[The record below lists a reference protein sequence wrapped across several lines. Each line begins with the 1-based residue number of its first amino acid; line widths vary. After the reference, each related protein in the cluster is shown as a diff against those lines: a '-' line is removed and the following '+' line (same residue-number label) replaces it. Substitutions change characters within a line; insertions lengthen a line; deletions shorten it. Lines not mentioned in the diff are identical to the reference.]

1 MYKPVGTG
9 PVQDTGSAQGT
20 IPTTAPTQASLST
33 MTGGMQ
39 KGHITK
45 YRPFPSID
53 LPDRQWPS
61 QTLSAAPIWC
71 SVDLRDGNQALPI
84 PMSVEEK
91 LEMFKLLVAIGFKE
105 IEVGFPSASQ
115 TEFDFVRCL
124 IEEQHIP
131 DDVTIQVLV
140 QARDELIVRTFEAIQ
155 GVKQA
160 IVHMYNSTSPQQRRI
175 VFGMKKAEIVQIATH
190 GTRLVKDLV
199 PTLADSHIVFE
210 YSPES
215 FALTEVDFALE
226 ICEAVIDVWQPTPDQ
241 KIILNLPE
249 TVEIATPNV
258 HADQIEWFCRHLR
271 DRNSVIVSVH
281 THNDRGT
288 GVAATEL
295 GLLAGAQRVEGTL
308 FGNGE
313 RTGNVD
319 IVTVALNM
327 YMQGIDPGLNFNNLD
342 AIRVIY
348 EKCTRMEVPVRQ
360 PYAGELVFTAFS
372 GSHQDAIRKGMA
384 AQDPAPGALWDVPYL
399 PIDPRDIGRTYE
411 AIIRINSQSGK
422 GGVAYIME
430 TEFGLQFPKAMHVEF
445 GKVIKSL
452 ADQQGNELPS
462 AELYR
467 AFEQEYLQRNEPFSL
482 EHFQAKHVQQPYGGQ
497 VVECAA
503 RLCIDGTARTI
514 CAQGNG
520 PIDAFVKAL
529 NQENLANFTV
539 LSYAEHAIGQG
550 SDAQAAAYTQI
561 QIGRGQAHAPT
572 EQTFFGAAIET
583 DTELAAVKSI
593 VSALNRS
600 MESSK
605 EILSTVGAVGTGK
618 TLIS

>member
-1 MYKPVGTG
+1 MHKLVGAG
-9 PVQDTGSAQGT
+9 QNPAQG
-20 IPTTAPTQASLST
+20 SLSAV
-33 MTGGMQ
+33 TGGMH

-45 YRPFPSID
+45 YRPFPPID
-53 LPDRQWPS
+53 LPNRQWPS
-61 QTLSAAPIWC
+61 RTQTTAPTWC

-91 LEMFKLLVAIGFKE
+91 LAMFKLLVAIGFKE

-140 QARDELIVRTFEAIQ
+140 QARDELIERTFEAIQ
-155 GVKQA
+155 GVERA

-175 VFGMKKAEIVQIATH
+175 VFGMEKSEIVQIATS

-199 PTLADSHIVFE
+199 PTLAGTHITFE

-226 ICEAVIDVWQPTPDQ
+226 ICEAVIDVWQPTHDR

-271 DRNSVIVSVH
+271 ERALDQEH
-281 THNDRGT
+281 HQKGNDRGT

-295 GLLAGAQRVEGTL
+295 GLLAGGQRVEGTL

-319 IVTVALNM
+319 IITVALNM

-384 AQDPAPGALWDVPYL
+384 AQDPTAGALWDVPYL

-430 TEFGLQFPKAMHVEF
+430 TAFGLQFPKAMHVEF
-445 GKVIKSL
+445 GKVIKAL
-452 ADQQGNELPS
+452 ADQQGNELS
-462 AELYR
+462 GTQLYQ
-467 AFEQEYLQRNEPFSL
+467 AFEQEYLQRTEPFSL
-482 EHFQAKHVQQPYGGQ
+482 EHFQAEHVQSLGEQA
-497 VVECAA
+497 VECVA
-503 RLCIDGTARTI
+503 RLRVAGITRTI

-520 PIDAFVKAL
+520 AIDAFVKAL
-529 NQENLANFTV
+529 NQEGLARFTV

-561 QIGRGQAHAPT
+561 EIGRGQVSTGAG
-572 EQTFFGAAIET
+572 ETFFGAAVET
-583 DTELAAVKSI
+583 DTELAAVKAI

-600 MESSK
+600 VVVGKGS
-605 EILSTVGAVGTGK
+605 LSAVGVGE
-618 TLIS
+618 TLLSQR

>member
-1 MYKPVGTG
+1 MHKREGNL
-9 PVQDTGSAQGT
+9 SAV
-20 IPTTAPTQASLST
+20 
-33 MTGGMQ
+33 TGGMH

-61 QTLSAAPIWC
+61 QTITTAPIWC

-84 PMSVEEK
+84 PMGVEEK

-131 DDVTIQVLV
+131 ADVTIQVLV
-140 QARDELIVRTFEAIQ
+140 QARDELILRTFEALH
-155 GVKQA
+155 GVKRA

-175 VFGMKKAEIVQIATH
+175 VFGMEKAEIVQIATR

-199 PTLADSHIVFE
+199 PTLADAHIVFE

-226 ICEAVIDVWQPTPDQ
+226 ICEAVVDAWQPTPAQ

-271 DRNSVIVSVH
+271 HRDTAIVSLH

-327 YMQGIDPGLNFNNLD
+327 YMQGVDPGLNFNDLD

-384 AQDPAPGALWDVPYL
+384 AQNPTPGALWDVPYL

-452 ADQQGNELPS
+452 ADQQGNELSS
-462 AELYR
+462 AQLYR
-467 AFEQEYLQRNEPFSL
+467 AFEQEYLQRSAPFSL
-482 EHFQAKHVQQPYGGQ
+482 ERFQAEHIQQSHEGQ
-497 VVECAA
+497 VVECVTHL
-503 RLCIDGTARTI
+503 RVDGSVRTLR
-514 CAQGNG
+514 AQGNG
-520 PIDAFVKAL
+520 AIDAFVKAL
-529 NQENLANFTV
+529 NQGNLANFTV
-539 LSYAEHAIGQG
+539 LSYAEHAIDQG
-550 SDAQAAAYTQI
+550 SDAQAAAYIQI
-561 QIGRGQAHAPT
+561 QTGP

-583 DTELAAVKSI
+583 DTELAAVKAI

-600 MESSK
+600 TEASNA
-605 EILSTVGAVGTGK
+605 ILSTVGAAK
-618 TLIS
+618 TLR

>member
-1 MYKPVGTG
+1 MDKLVGAG
-9 PVQDTGSAQGT
+9 L
-20 IPTTAPTQASLST
+20 APTQESLSAG
-33 MTGGMQ
+33 TGGMQ
-39 KGHITK
+39 KGHISK

-53 LPDRQWPS
+53 LPDRQWPARTVS
-61 QTLSAAPIWC
+61 TAPLWC

-115 TEFDFVRCL
+115 TEFDFVRRL
-124 IEEQHIP
+124 IEERHIP
-131 DDVTIQVLV
+131 DDVSIQVLV
-140 QARDELIVRTFEAIQ
+140 QARDELILRTFESLR
-155 GVKQA
+155 GVKRA
-160 IVHMYNSTSPQQRRI
+160 IVHLYNSTSPQQRRI
-175 VFGMKKAEIVQIATH
+175 VFGMEKPEIVQIATR
-190 GTRLVKDLV
+190 GTHLVKELV
-199 PTLADSHIVFE
+199 PTLPNSHIVFE

-226 ICEAVIDVWQPTPDQ
+226 ICEAVVDVWQPTPEQ

-271 DRNSVIVSVH
+271 HRGAVIVSLH

-327 YMQGIDPGLNFNNLD
+327 YMQGIDPGLDFSNLD

-372 GSHQDAIRKGMA
+372 GSHQDAIRKGMS
-384 AQDPAPGALWDVPYL
+384 AQDPTPGALWDVPYL

-430 TEFGLQFPKAMHVEF
+430 TDFGLQFPKAMHVEF

-452 ADQQGNELPS
+452 ADERGDEIPG
-462 AELYR
+462 AALYQ
-467 AFEQEYLQRNEPFSL
+467 AFVQEYLQRNEPFAL
-482 EHFQAKHVQQPYGGQ
+482 EHFQAEHRHQPGGEQ
-497 VVECAA
+497 TVECVA
-503 RLCIDGTARTI
+503 RMRIDGIARTI
-514 CAQGNG
+514 HAQGNG
-520 PIDAFVKAL
+520 AIDAFVRAL
-529 NQENLANFTV
+529 NQGDLASFTV
-539 LSYAEHAIGQG
+539 LSYAEHALGQG
-550 SDAQAAAYTQI
+550 SDAQAAAYI
-561 QIGRGQAHAPT
+561 QIETDPGQR
-572 EQTFFGAAIET
+572 FFGAAIET
-583 DTELAAVKSI
+583 DTELAAVKAI
-593 VSALNRS
+593 ISALNRS
-600 MESSK
+600 VVHAYS
-605 EILSTVGAVGTGK
+605 A
-618 TLIS
+618 

>member
-1 MYKPVGTG
+1 MDKR
-9 PVQDTGSAQGT
+9 AE
-20 IPTTAPTQASLST
+20 SLSVG
-33 MTGGMQ
+33 TGGMQ
-39 KGHITK
+39 KGRITK
-45 YRPFPSID
+45 YRPFPLID

-61 QTLSAAPIWC
+61 RTLESAPIWC

-84 PMSVEEK
+84 PMNVDEK

-115 TEFDFVRCL
+115 TEFDFVRRL

-140 QARDELIVRTFEAIQ
+140 QAREELIIRTFESLR
-155 GVKQA
+155 GVKRA

-175 VFGMKKAEIVQIATH
+175 VFGMEKQEIVQIATR
-190 GTRLVKDLV
+190 GAQLVKELL
-199 PTLADSHIVFE
+199 PTLPDSQITFE

-226 ICEAVIDVWQPTPDQ
+226 ICEAVVDIWQPTPEQ
-241 KIILNLPE
+241 KMILNLPE
-249 TVEIATPNV
+249 TVEIATPNI
-258 HADQIEWFCRHLR
+258 HADQIEWFARHLR
-271 DRNSVIVSVH
+271 NRDAVIISVH

-295 GLLAGAQRVEGTL
+295 GLLAGAERVEGTL

-319 IVTVALNM
+319 IITVALNM
-327 YMQGIDPGLNFNNLD
+327 YMQGIDPGLDFSNLD

-348 EKCTRMEVPVRQ
+348 EKCTRMDVSVRQ
-360 PYAGELVFTAFS
+360 PYSGELVFTAFS

-384 AQDPAPGALWDVPYL
+384 AQDTTFGALWDVPYL

-430 TEFGLQFPKAMHVEF
+430 TEFGLQIPKAMHVEF

-452 ADQQGNELPS
+452 ADQRGNELPS
-462 AELYR
+462 NQLYE
-467 AFEQEYLQRNEPFSL
+467 AFEQEYLQRAEPFAL
-482 EHFQAKHVQQPYGGQ
+482 EHFQAEHSSQPYGEQ
-497 VVECAA
+497 LVECSA
-503 RLCIDGTARTI
+503 RLRIDGVVRPFR
-514 CAQGNG
+514 AQGNG
-520 PIDAFVKAL
+520 AIDAFVKAL
-529 NQENLANFTV
+529 NQGDLASFTI
-539 LSYAEHAIGQG
+539 LSYSEHALAQG
-550 SDAQAAAYTQI
+550 SDAQAVAYVQI
-561 QIGRGQAHAPT
+561 ETEPGQI
-572 EQTFFGAAIET
+572 FFGAAIES
-583 DTELAAVKSI
+583 DTELAAVKAI
-593 VSALNRS
+593 LSALNCS
-600 MESSK
+600 F
-605 EILSTVGAVGTGK
+605 STVYSA
-618 TLIS
+618 